1 MKVST
6 GETTDIEFTVPVSLV
21 KDTIDR
27 SSVFLHI
34 KGTIVECDDEDVV
47 LEVATQG
54 KATQGRQASRTP
66 RSEIWS

>member
-1 MKVST
+1 MKVSK

-47 LEVATQG
+47 LAVAGLG
-54 KATQGRQASRTP
+54 KERAQAGRTP
-66 RSEIWS
+66 RSKIWS